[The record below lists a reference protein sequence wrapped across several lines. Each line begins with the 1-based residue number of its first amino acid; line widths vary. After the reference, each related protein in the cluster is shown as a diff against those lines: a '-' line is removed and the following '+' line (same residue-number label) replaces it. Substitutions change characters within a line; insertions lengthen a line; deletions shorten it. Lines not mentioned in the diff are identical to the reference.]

1 MELPPRGPK
10 ESPCA
15 SHAPTRMQV
24 RFGEGPRAAKPRNL
38 CRRRRWARW
47 GSGGVCSKGLHV
59 RASVVTAR
67 APAITSTRAPAS
79 SPRVRQ
85 PSARAPAL
93 SSRMR
98 QPLSARMR
106 QPLSARAPV
115 SSPRMRQP
123 SSAHVHQRRHR
134 ACASCPVVTA
144 HAPAGVSTRA
154 SVVTVPRRELQSST
168 PPPRGPWDA
177 APCVLHIRHL

>member
-15 SHAPTRMQV
+15 SHAPTRMQI

-38 CRRRRWARW
+38 CRRRQWARW

-67 APAITSTRAPAS
+67 APAVTSTRAPAS

-98 QPLSARMR
+98 QPLSA
-106 QPLSARAPV
+106 
-115 SSPRMRQP
+115 RMRQP

>member
-67 APAITSTRAPAS
+67 APAVTSTRAPAS

-106 QPLSARAPV
+106 QP
-115 SSPRMRQP
+115 

-154 SVVTVPRRELQSST
+154 SIVTVPRRELQSST
-168 PPPRGPWDA
+168 PHPPGALGRGPVCPA
-177 APCVLHIRHL
+177 HPPSLS

>member
-67 APAITSTRAPAS
+67 APAVTSTRAPAS

-134 ACASCPVVTA
+134 ACASRCQ
-144 HAPAGVSTRA
+144 HARQRRHRA
-154 SVVTVPRRELQSST
+154 PPRAAELD

>member
-67 APAITSTRAPAS
+67 APAVSTCASVVIAHAPAVVSTHAPAVVSTCTSVVTAHAPAVITRAPAS
-79 SPRVRQ
+79 SPR
-85 PSARAPAL
+85 
-93 SSRMR
+93 MR
-98 QPLSARMR
+98 QLS
-106 QPLSARAPV
+106 
-115 SSPRMRQP
+115 
-123 SSAHVHQRRHR
+123 RRHR
-134 ACASCPVVTA
+134 ACASRCQ
-144 HAPAGVSTRA
+144 HARQRRHRA
-154 SVVTVPRRELQSST
+154 
-168 PPPRGPWDA
+168 PPRAAELDPHPPGALGRGPVCPA
-177 APCVLHIRHL
+177 HPPSLS